1 MRYYRWMK
9 AGRRSAL
16 LVTGC
21 LLTGIWLTGCG
32 SGSGS
37 AFPPFQS
44 LIYVDD
50 EGTLY
55 TSLVE
60 AYNPADTSY
69 DVQELS
75 QMAKQEAESYTGVT
89 LSDCTMED
97 GMARVIYQYS
107 DGEAL
112 VQFTKET
119 QDEAN
124 QVDSITAMTVME
136 GLAARTDQDGVWT
149 DARKGQ
155 EVDREKIMRQ
165 NKLHMVAIDGEATIQ
180 TEGAIRYYSGEV
192 NLTDTNVAEVKGQAY
207 LIYR

>member
-16 LVTGC
+16 LVAGC

-37 AFPPFQS
+37 AFPPSQS
-44 LIYVDD
+44 LIYVND

-60 AYNPADTSY
+60 TYDSADTSY
-69 DVQELS
+69 DVQELR
-75 QMAKQEAESYTGVT
+75 QLAEQEAGEYTGVT
-89 LSDCTMED
+89 LSDCTMEN

-124 QVDSITAMTVME
+124 QVNSITAMTVME
-136 GLAARTDQDGVWT
+136 GLAARTAQDGVWT
-149 DARKGQ
+149 DAKKGQ

-165 NKLHMVAIDGEATIQ
+165 NKLHMVAVDGDATIQ

-192 NLTDTNVAEVKGQAY
+192 TLTDSNVAEVSGQAY

>member
-9 AGRRSAL
+9 AGRRLAL
-16 LVTGC
+16 LLTGC
-21 LLTGIWLTGCG
+21 LLTGIWLTGCA
-32 SGSGS
+32 SGGGS
-37 AFPPFQS
+37 AFPPSQS
-44 LIYVDD
+44 LIYVND

-60 AYNPADTSY
+60 TYDSADTSY
-69 DVQELS
+69 DVQELR
-75 QMAKQEAESYTGVT
+75 QLAEQEAGEYTGVT
-89 LSDCTMED
+89 LSDCTMEN

-124 QVDSITAMTVME
+124 QVNSITAMTVME
-136 GLAARTDQDGVWT
+136 GLAARTAQDGVWT
-149 DARKGQ
+149 DAKKGQ

-165 NKLHMVAIDGEATIQ
+165 NKLHMVAVDGDATIQ

>member
-32 SGSGS
+32 AGSGS
-37 AFPPFQS
+37 AFPPSQS

-60 AYNPADTSY
+60 AYDPADTSY

-165 NKLHMVAIDGEATIQ
+165 NKLHMVTIDGEATIQ

>member
-1 MRYYRWMK
+1 MRDYRKMK

-16 LVTGC
+16 LLTGC

-37 AFPPFQS
+37 AFPPSQS
-44 LIYVDD
+44 LIYVND

-60 AYNPADTSY
+60 TYDSADTSY
-69 DVQELS
+69 DVQELR
-75 QMAKQEAESYTGVT
+75 QLAEQEAGEYTGVT
-89 LSDCTMED
+89 LSDCTMEN

-124 QVDSITAMTVME
+124 QVNSITAMTVME
-136 GLAARTDQDGVWT
+136 GLAARTAQDGVWT
-149 DARKGQ
+149 DAKKGQ
-155 EVDREKIMRQ
+155 EVDRETIMRQ

>member
-1 MRYYRWMK
+1 MRDYRKMK

-16 LVTGC
+16 LLTGC

-37 AFPPFQS
+37 AFPPSQS
-44 LIYVDD
+44 LIYVND

-60 AYNPADTSY
+60 TYDSADTSY
-69 DVQELS
+69 DVQELR
-75 QMAKQEAESYTGVT
+75 QLAEQEAGEYTGVT
-89 LSDCTMED
+89 LSDCTMEN

-124 QVDSITAMTVME
+124 QVNSITAMTVME
-136 GLAARTDQDGVWT
+136 GLAARTVQDGVWT
-149 DARKGQ
+149 DAKKGQ

-165 NKLHMVAIDGEATIQ
+165 NKLHMVAVDGDATIQ

-192 NLTDTNVAEVKGQAY
+192 TLTDSNVAEVSGQAY

>member
-21 LLTGIWLTGCG
+21 LL
-32 SGSGS
+32 SGS
-37 AFPPFQS
+37 AFPPSQS

-60 AYNPADTSY
+60 AYDPADTSY

-165 NKLHMVAIDGEATIQ
+165 NKLHMVTIDGEATIQ

>member
-37 AFPPFQS
+37 AFPPSQS

-50 EGTLY
+50 GGTLY

-60 AYNPADTSY
+60 TYESADTTY
-69 DVQELS
+69 DVQELR
-75 QMAKQEAESYTGVT
+75 QMAEQEAGEYTGVT

-97 GMARVIYQYS
+97 GMARVIYQYT

-112 VQFTKET
+112 VQFTAGT

-124 QVDSITAMTVME
+124 QVDSITTMTVME
-136 GLAARTDQDGVWT
+136 GLAARTAQDGVWT
-149 DARKGQ
+149 DAKKGQ

-165 NKLHMVAIDGEATIQ
+165 NKLHMVAVDGDATIQ

-192 NLTDTNVAEVKGQAY
+192 TLTDSNVAEVSGQAY

>member
-1 MRYYRWMK
+1 MRHYRWMK

-37 AFPPFQS
+37 TFPPSQS

-60 AYNPADTSY
+60 AYDPADTSY

-89 LSDCTMED
+89 LSDCTLED

-112 VQFTKET
+112 VQFTKGT

-165 NKLHMVAIDGEATIQ
+165 NKLHMVTIDGEATIQ

-192 NLTDTNVAEVKGQAY
+192 SLTDTNVAEVKGQAY

>member
-1 MRYYRWMK
+1 MRDYRKMK

-16 LVTGC
+16 LLTGC
-21 LLTGIWLTGCG
+21 LLTGIWLTGCA
-32 SGSGS
+32 SGGGS
-37 AFPPFQS
+37 AFPPSQS

-60 AYNPADTSY
+60 AYDPADTSY

-89 LSDCTMED
+89 LSDCTLED

-112 VQFTKET
+112 VQFTKGT

-124 QVDSITAMTVME
+124 QVDSITATTVME

>member
-16 LVTGC
+16 LVAGC

-37 AFPPFQS
+37 AFPPSQS

-60 AYNPADTSY
+60 TYDSADTSY
-69 DVQELS
+69 DVQELR
-75 QMAKQEAESYTGVT
+75 QLAEQEAGEYTGVT
-89 LSDCTMED
+89 LSDCIMEN

-124 QVDSITAMTVME
+124 QVNSITAMTVME
-136 GLAARTDQDGVWT
+136 GLAARTAQDGVWT
-149 DARKGQ
+149 DAKKGQ

-165 NKLHMVAIDGEATIQ
+165 NKLHMVAVDGDATIQ

-192 NLTDTNVAEVKGQAY
+192 TLTDSNVAEVSGQAY

>member
-60 AYNPADTSY
+60 AYDPADTSY

-165 NKLHMVAIDGEATIQ
+165 NKLHMVTIDGEATIQ